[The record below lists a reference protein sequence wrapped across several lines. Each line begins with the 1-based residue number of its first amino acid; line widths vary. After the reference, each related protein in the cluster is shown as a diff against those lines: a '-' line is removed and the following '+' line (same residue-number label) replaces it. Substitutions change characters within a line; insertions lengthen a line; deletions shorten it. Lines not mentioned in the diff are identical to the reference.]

1 VNSPTLIFSGFP
13 ANMGESALKMTLE
26 AVGPI
31 TEIECTEDTDFPVLK
46 GKVTFEDLESAKK
59 AVEQYN
65 GMDMGMGTLLEMTS
79 VN

>member
-1 VNSPTLIFSGFP
+1 
-13 ANMGESALKMTLE
+13 M
-26 AVGPI
+26 
-31 TEIECTEDTDFPVLK
+31 K

-79 VN
+79 IN